1 MTIRVLLVDDQEL
14 FREAVAIMLARDP
27 RIAEVATA
35 SDAHEGIEQVRA
47 HAVDVVLMD
56 IRMPGMDG
64 IVATREILRLKPGI
78 RILMLTTFDLDQY
91 VVEAIREGA
100 SGFLTKDATPQEL
113 ADAVVAAA
121 AGDAAMSPRATAA
134 LLGFVRAGGRSRSR
148 ARTAQ
153 WQGARGRAGARDRRL
168 QRRHRAGA
176 VPQREHGED
185 ARQGDPCEARP
196 RRPRAGRDLGLRERR
211 APPRAVTA
219 RDHPRG

>member
-91 VVEAIREGA
+91 VAEAIREGA

-134 LLGFVRAGGRSRSR
+134 LLGFVREGGPAVDPEAALAPLSGREREVAQALATGASNDDIAR
-148 ARTAQ
+148 ALFLSENTVKTHVKAILAKL
-153 WQGARGRAGARDRRL
+153 GLADRV
-168 QRRHRAGA
+168 QVVIWAYENG
-176 VPQREHGED
+176 V
-185 ARQGDPCEARP
+185 
-196 RRPRAGRDLGLRERR
+196 RRPGR
-211 APPRAVTA
+211 
-219 RDHPRG
+219 